1 LAEQTQNDA
10 ATMAQTANKFR
21 STNSDLSGM
30 LSRLMNELESLRA
43 GWRGQGAQAFDNAR
57 LRWAED
63 MNQLDGERDR
73 EGGALLHLVGLRI
86 GQPSERLPGRLR
98 HQTAALGRGGFKQ

>member
-63 MNQLDGERDR
+63 MNQLHRALEETANAIEKAGHFYTSSDSESANRLNAFQ
-73 EGGALLHLVGLRI
+73 GGSGI
-86 GQPSERLPGRLR
+86 KLPL
-98 HQTAALGRGGFKQ
+98 